1 MGKIGSTIP
10 RPRKLVP
17 RQPNLRN
24 SHPVRRLSEL
34 LEKLVWRLND
44 HAGLA
49 VKTRRESMKLSA
61 KLEQT
66 LLLTAT
72 KADASAIDAAMTSLV
87 SDDRGQVRVLRGAQA
102 ARREAM
108 DDLLNLLIEARPLA
122 VGVARHLEYGL
133 RHPGRFETR
142 VNLLLAKLDAA
153 VQSLTHDDAGVVV
166 RRSRRALRACGEAGL
181 ELAMMHKSVALAG
194 GDDPVD
200 VDDNGQGVGT
210 KRYAIVLRSIDEQP
224 VVNGVK
230 KAAIRSTVA
239 YDGLRALIQAGE
251 QGLTKDRLD
260 RQARHT
266 DTRKA
271 LRELA
276 ASDPDWKAVILLPG
290 TAGMRYRV
298 RQPSVVENGQAAR

>member
-1 MGKIGSTIP
+1 LG
-10 RPRKLVP
+10 
-17 RQPNLRN
+17 
-24 SHPVRRLSEL
+24 EL
-34 LEKLVWRLND
+34 LEKLTWRLND

-49 VKTRRESMKLSA
+49 AKAHRESMRLSA

-66 LLLTAT
+66 LLSQVGQLSGAG
-72 KADASAIDAAMTSLV
+72 AAALDVAMTALV
-87 SDDRGQVRVLRGAQA
+87 ADERGQVRVLRGALA
-102 ARREAM
+102 VRREAL

-122 VGVARHLEYGL
+122 PGIAQHLEYGL

-153 VQSLTHDDAGVVV
+153 VQSLAHDDAGVVV
-166 RRSRRALRACGEAGL
+166 RRSRRALRECGEAGL
-181 ELAMMHKSVALAG
+181 ELAMMLKSVALAG
-194 GDDPVD
+194 GDDPVG
-200 VDDNGQGVGT
+200 VDDDGQGGGA

-260 RQARHT
+260 RQSRHT
-266 DTRKA
+266 DTRKS

-276 ASDPDWKAVILLPG
+276 ESDPDWKTVILLPG

-298 RQPSVVENGQAAR
+298 RQPSVVENGRAAR